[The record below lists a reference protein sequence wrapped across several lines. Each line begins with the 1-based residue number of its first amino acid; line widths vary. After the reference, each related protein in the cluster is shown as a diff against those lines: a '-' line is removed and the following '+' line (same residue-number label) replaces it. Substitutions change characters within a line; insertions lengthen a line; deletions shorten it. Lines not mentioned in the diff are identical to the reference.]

1 LNKTISYIVHL
12 NVDADPN
19 YISEEMLSEIENL
32 VINLEIIIKQKEIIK
47 IKKINSSTL
56 IGEGNL
62 IKINQNIK
70 EKNINLLVVNNN
82 LTPAQQKNLENRLKV
97 KVTDRTG
104 IILEVFARRAKSNE
118 GKMQVQLAELI
129 YRKSR
134 LVRAWT
140 HLERQRGGTTFIG
153 GPGELQIE
161 LDRRL
166 IQEKILNIKKRLS
179 KVKQR
184 RHVQRNLRKN
194 NNFKTVA
201 LIGYTNA
208 GKTLLFNKLTKK
220 RQSSRSRLFETLDTK
235 ISRVY
240 LGENIYIGLIDTV
253 GFINNI
259 PTSLIESFKATL
271 EEVNK
276 ADILLNIVDVN
287 DINANQ
293 KIIVTK
299 KILMDTGVEKNKI
312 SEMITIYNK
321 IDLKGFEGSYQHK
334 KNYISALTGK
344 GVSDLKKTLKNSLI

>member
-1 LNKTISYIVHL
+1 MLEEIS
-12 NVDADPN
+12 
-19 YISEEMLSEIENL
+19 NL
-32 VINLEIIIKQKEIIK
+32 TINLDIEILEKKIIK
-47 IKKINSSTL
+47 IKKISPSTL
-56 IGEGNL
+56 IGKGALEEIRNAINSKQIDLL
-62 IKINQNIK
+62 ICNFS
-70 EKNINLLVVNNN
+70 
-82 LTPAQQKNLENRLKV
+82 LTPAQQKNLETNLKI
-97 KVTDRTG
+97 KVTDRVG
-104 IILEVFARRAKSNE
+104 IIIEIFAKRALSNE
-118 GKMQVQLAELI
+118 GKLQVELAELI

-166 IQEKILNIKKRLS
+166 IQEKILNIKKRLR
-179 KVKQR
+179 KVRQR

-240 LGENIYIGLIDTV
+240 LGENIYVGLIDTV

-287 DINANQ
+287 DLNANQ
-293 KIIVTK
+293 KIRVTK
-299 KILMDTGVEKNKI
+299 SILVDTGVEKNKI

-321 IDLKGFEGSYQHK
+321 IDIKGSKSSYQHK
-334 KNYISALTGK
+334 KNYISALTGE
-344 GVSDLKKTLKNSLI
+344 GVSDLKTILKNSLI

>member
-1 LNKTISYIVHL
+1 
-12 NVDADPN
+12 
-19 YISEEMLSEIENL
+19 M
-32 VINLEIIIKQKEIIK
+32 
-47 IKKINSSTL
+47 
-56 IGEGNL
+56 
-62 IKINQNIK
+62 
-70 EKNINLLVVNNN
+70 
-82 LTPAQQKNLENRLKV
+82 
-97 KVTDRTG
+97 
-104 IILEVFARRAKSNE
+104 
-118 GKMQVQLAELI
+118 
-129 YRKSR
+129 YRNSR

-166 IQEKILNIKKRLS
+166 IQDKILNIKKRLG
-179 KVKQR
+179 KVKHR
-184 RHVQRNLRKN
+184 RHVQRSLRRN
-194 NNFKTVA
+194 NNFKTAA

-220 RQSSRSRLFETLDTK
+220 KQSSRSRLFETLDTK

-240 LGENIYIGLIDTV
+240 LGENMYIGLIDTV

-287 DINANQ
+287 DLNTKQ
-293 KIIVTK
+293 KIRVTK
-299 KILMDTGVEKNKI
+299 NILKDTGVDKNKI

-321 IDLKGFEGSYQHK
+321 IDLKGCKALSQHK
-334 KNYISALTGK
+334 KNYISALTGE
-344 GVSDLKKTLKNSLI
+344 GVTDLKKNLAKSLI

>member
-1 LNKTISYIVHL
+1 MNKTISHIVHL
-12 NVDADPN
+12 NVDADPKF
-19 YISEEMLSEIENL
+19 ISEEMLSEIENL
-32 VINLEIIIKQKEIIK
+32 VINLDIIIKKKEIIK
-47 IKKINSSTL
+47 IKRINPSTL

-62 IKINQNIK
+62 VKIDHDIKK
-70 EKNINLLVVNNN
+70 KNINLLVVNNN
-82 LTPAQQKNLENRLKV
+82 LTPAQQKNLENRLKI

-166 IQEKILNIKKRLS
+166 IQDKIINIKKRLS
-179 KVKQR
+179 KVKHR
-184 RHVQRNLRKN
+184 RHLQRNLRKN

-240 LGENIYIGLIDTV
+240 LGENFYIGLIDTV

-287 DINANQ
+287 DLNAKQ
-293 KIIVTK
+293 KIRVTK
-299 KILMDTGVEKNKI
+299 NILIDTGVEKNKI

-321 IDLKGFEGSYQHK
+321 IDIKGFESSYQDK
-334 KNYISALTGK
+334 KNYISALTGE
-344 GVSDLKKTLKNSLI
+344 GVSDLKKLLKNSLI

>member
-1 LNKTISYIVHL
+1 MNKTISHIIHL
-12 NVDADPN
+12 NIDGDPKFV
-19 YISEEMLSEIENL
+19 SKEMLLEIENL
-32 VINLEIIIKQKEIIK
+32 VINLDIIIENKEVIIIKR
-47 IKKINSSTL
+47 INSSTL

-62 IKINQNIK
+62 IKIDQSIK
-70 EKNINLLVVNNN
+70 KKNVNLLVINNN
-82 LTPAQQKNLENRLKV
+82 LTPAQQKNLENRLKI

-166 IQEKILNIKKRLS
+166 IQEKIINIKKRLN
-179 KVKQR
+179 KVRKR
-184 RHVQRNLRKN
+184 RSVQRKLRKN
-194 NNFKTVA
+194 NNFKTAA

-208 GKTLLFNKLTKK
+208 GKTLLFNKLTKNK
-220 RQSSRSRLFETLDTK
+220 QSTRARLFETLDTK

-240 LGENIYIGLIDTV
+240 LGKNKYIGLIDTV

-271 EEVNK
+271 EEVNQ
-276 ADILLNIVDVN
+276 ADILLNVVDIN
-287 DINANQ
+287 DINVND
-293 KIIVTK
+293 KIKITK
-299 KILMDTGVEKNKI
+299 NILIDTGINQEKI
-312 SEMITIYNK
+312 ASMITVYNK
-321 IDLKGFEGSYQHK
+321 IDINGIDSLSQYK
-334 KNYISALTGK
+334 KTYISALTGK
-344 GVSDLKKTLKNSLI
+344 GLTDLKNVLRNSFI